1 MNQWINLSALWK
13 IIVIGLLAG
22 AGLPA
27 LFAIGLR
34 ALNSGPQAPATAGV
48 DADGNDISSAPIVTG
63 GVPGIAAATLC
74 FAAVLAAIG
83 WGIYSIVSHS

>member
-34 ALNSGPQAPATAGV
+34 ALNSRPQTASTP
-48 DADGNDISSAPIVTG
+48 DGEQQAVSAG
-63 GVPGIAAATLC
+63 ALGIAVATIC
-74 FAAVLAAIG
+74 FAVVLGAVG
-83 WGIYSIVSHS
+83 WGIYSIVHNS